1 MSVFSCVVWKGA
13 SLVIRCGQLSSC
25 SLTAIT
31 PLKASFFFFLNK
43 SVLIRTDLSL
53 SHSIFFSVPT
63 THSPIFSCAV
73 KSGALGGPCG
83 LMH

>member
-31 PLKASFFFFLNK
+31 PLKASFFLNK

-53 SHSIFFSVPT
+53 SLSCSIFFLSPPL
-63 THSPIFSCAV
+63 THLYFPV
-73 KSGALGGPCG
+73 R
-83 LMH
+83 